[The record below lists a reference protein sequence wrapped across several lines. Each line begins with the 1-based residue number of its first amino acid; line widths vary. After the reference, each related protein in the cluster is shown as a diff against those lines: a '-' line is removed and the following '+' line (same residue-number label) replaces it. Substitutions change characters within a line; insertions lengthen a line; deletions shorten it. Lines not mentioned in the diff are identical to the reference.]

1 MKGTILNTVTVAA
14 GSVVGLLIGKFIP
27 ESAQQVALGGL
38 GLVTMGLGMKMFL
51 GSKNILIIAGSIAL
65 GGIIGLLLGIQVGLE
80 HIADW
85 VKQSVGGG
93 GTFSEGFVASC
104 VLFCIGPMTLLG
116 CIQDGLE
123 GKSELL
129 SLKSTMDG
137 VAAIFLA
144 ASLGVGVLFSAAF
157 VLIFQGALTLAARPL
172 SSLKNDQGL
181 LAELE
186 GTGGPIMLA
195 IGLSLLSIKKLPTA
209 NYLPALVLAPMMV
222 LLSRRLTASTKKSEA
237 SPLQR

>member
-1 MKGTILNTVTVAA
+1 MKGTILNTVTVAT
-14 GSVVGLLIGKFIP
+14 GSLVGLLIGKFIP

-51 GSKNILIIAGSIAL
+51 GSKNILIVAGSIAL

-80 HIADW
+80 NIADW
-85 VKQSVGGG
+85 VKHSVGGG

-172 SSLKNDQGL
+172 SSLKSDQGL

-195 IGLSLLSIKKLPTA
+195 IGLSLLNIKKLPTA

-222 LLSRRLTASTKKSEA
+222 LLSRRLTAWSKKSKA
-237 SPLQR
+237 SPSQH

>member
-1 MKGTILNTVTVAA
+1 MKGTILNTVTVAS
-14 GSVVGLLIGKFIP
+14 GSLVGLLIGKFIP

-51 GSKNILIIAGSIAL
+51 GSKNILIVAGSIAL

-80 HIADW
+80 HIAEW
-85 VKQSVGGG
+85 VKHSVGGG

-104 VLFCIGPMTLLG
+104 VLVCIGPMTLLG

-172 SSLKNDQGL
+172 SSLKSDQGL

-222 LLSRRLTASTKKSEA
+222 LLSRRLTAWSKKSKA
-237 SPLQR
+237 SPSQH

>member
-1 MKGTILNTVTVAA
+1 MKGTILNTVTVTA
-14 GSVVGLLIGKFIP
+14 GSVVGLLIGKLIP

-51 GSKNILIIAGSIAL
+51 GSKNILIVAGSIAL

-80 HIADW
+80 NIADW
-85 VKQSVGGG
+85 VKHSVGGG

-144 ASLGVGVLFSAAF
+144 ASLGIGVLFSAAF
-157 VLIFQGALTLAARPL
+157 ILIFQGGLTLAARPL
-172 SSLKNDQGL
+172 SSLKSDQGL

-209 NYLPALVLAPMMV
+209 NYLPALVLAPLMV
-222 LLSRRLTASTKKSEA
+222 LLSRRLTAWTKKSEA
-237 SPLQR
+237 SPSQH

>member
-1 MKGTILNTVTVAA
+1 MKGTILNTVTVAS
-14 GSVVGLLIGKFIP
+14 GSLVGLLIGKFIP

-51 GSKNILIIAGSIAL
+51 GSKNILIVAGSIAL

-80 HIADW
+80 NIAEW
-85 VKQSVGGG
+85 VKHSVGGG

-172 SSLKNDQGL
+172 SSLKSDQGL

-222 LLSRRLTASTKKSEA
+222 LLSRRLTAWSKK
-237 SPLQR
+237 